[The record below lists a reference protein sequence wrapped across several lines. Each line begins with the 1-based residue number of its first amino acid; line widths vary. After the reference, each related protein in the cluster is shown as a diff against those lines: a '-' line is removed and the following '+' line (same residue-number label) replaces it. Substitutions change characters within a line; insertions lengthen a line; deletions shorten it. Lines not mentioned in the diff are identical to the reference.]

1 VRTAGLRRRCLPDGE
16 LTGGVRGDASERCFM
31 TLTRIR
37 EKGRH
42 AIDMAPPEALRPA
55 ARLWL
60 FLGGLNGFLS
70 VAAGAYGRHG
80 ALEQA
85 GREMIGIASNYQM
98 AHGLG
103 LLAVAWLAS
112 RHEGGWLTAPNLAG
126 AAFTLGILLFSGSLY
141 WFGLT
146 GLVPVE
152 GSAPAGGFLLMFGW
166 LAAMWTA
173 IRHRR

>member
-1 VRTAGLRRRCLPDGE
+1 
-16 LTGGVRGDASERCFM
+16 M
-31 TLTRIR
+31 TLARTL
-37 EKGRH
+37 EGNGEGCH
-42 AIDMAPPEALRPA
+42 AIDMARPGALRPA
-55 ARLWL
+55 SRLWL
-60 FLGGLNGFLS
+60 FLGGLNGLLS
-70 VAAGAYGRHG
+70 VAAGAYARHG

-85 GREMIGIASNYQM
+85 GREMFGIASNYQM

-112 RHEGGWLTAPNLAG
+112 RHEGGWLTAPNVAG

>member
-1 VRTAGLRRRCLPDGE
+1 M
-16 LTGGVRGDASERCFM
+16 ERWS
-31 TLTRIR
+31 RQ
-37 EKGRH
+37 
-42 AIDMAPPEALRPA
+42 A
-55 ARLWL
+55 ARCSASPRITKWHTAS
-60 FLGGLNGFLS
+60 GCSRWPGSRPGRK
-70 VAAGAYGRHG
+70 AAG
-80 ALEQA
+80 
-85 GREMIGIASNYQM
+85 
-98 AHGLG
+98 
-103 LLAVAWLAS
+103 
-112 RHEGGWLTAPNLAG
+112 LTAPNVAG

>member
-1 VRTAGLRRRCLPDGE
+1 MTFAHTRDVDGE
-16 LTGGVRGDASERCFM
+16 GC
-31 TLTRIR
+31 
-37 EKGRH
+37 H
-42 AIDMAPPEALRPA
+42 AIDMARPGALRPA
-55 ARLWL
+55 SRLWL
-60 FLGGLNGFLS
+60 FLGGLNGLLS

-85 GREMIGIASNYQM
+85 GREMFGIASNYQM

-112 RHEGGWLTAPNLAG
+112 RHEGGWLTAPNVAG
-126 AAFTLGILLFSGSLY
+126 GAFTLGILLFSGSLY